1 MLEGSLI
8 EEIIQ
13 LSADMEKSIEDQEE
27 YGRKLAEAERDYQV
41 VLRKKA
47 LEEKADGTPV
57 TFISQFIRGD
67 EEIAEKRM
75 QRDIAEALYQAAK
88 DRTVGIRLRIKI
100 VDAQASR
107 EWSVA
112 GPGDISDAPYQS
124 Q

>member
-13 LSADMEKSIEDQEE
+13 LSADMDKSIEDQEE

-112 GPGDISDAPYQS
+112 GPGDISDAPYQP
-124 Q
+124 

>member
-1 MLEGSLI
+1 MLEGDLI
-8 EEIIQ
+8 TEIIQ
-13 LSADMEKSIEDQEE
+13 LSKDMEKSIEDQEE

-112 GPGDISDAPYQS
+112 GPGDISDAPYQP
-124 Q
+124 

>member
-13 LSADMEKSIEDQEE
+13 LSADMEKSIEGQEE

-41 VLRKKA
+41 ALRKKA
-47 LEEKADGTPV
+47 LEEKADGIPV

-107 EWSVA
+107 EWSAA
-112 GPGDISDAPYQS
+112 GGTDLSDAPYEP
-124 Q
+124 

>member
-1 MLEGSLI
+1 MLEGDLI
-8 EEIIQ
+8 TEIIQ
-13 LSADMEKSIEDQEE
+13 LSKDMEKSIEDQEE

-107 EWSVA
+107 EWSVS
-112 GPGDISDAPYQS
+112 GPGDISDAPYQP
-124 Q
+124 

>member
-1 MLEGSLI
+1 MLEGDLI
-8 EEIIQ
+8 TEIIQ
-13 LSADMEKSIEDQEE
+13 LSQDMEKSIEDQEE

-107 EWSVA
+107 EWSAA
-112 GPGDISDAPYQS
+112 GPGDISDAPYQP
-124 Q
+124 

>member
-112 GPGDISDAPYQS
+112 GPGDISDAPYQP
-124 Q
+124 

>member
-1 MLEGSLI
+1 MLEGDLI
-8 EEIIQ
+8 TEIIQ
-13 LSADMEKSIEDQEE
+13 LSQDMEKSIEDQEE

-112 GPGDISDAPYQS
+112 GPGDISDAPYQP
-124 Q
+124 